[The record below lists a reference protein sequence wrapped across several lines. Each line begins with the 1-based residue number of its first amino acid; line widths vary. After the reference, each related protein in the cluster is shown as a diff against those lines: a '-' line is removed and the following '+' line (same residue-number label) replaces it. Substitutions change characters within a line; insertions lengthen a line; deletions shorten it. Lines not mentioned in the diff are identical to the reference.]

1 MVRMTEP
8 SWVSAQASTTK
19 RRGAKLATRACR
31 GTILGVACLGAAAP
45 IASASSGGVAKIQL
59 THFASLS
66 YGPQVGSAVAVD
78 PGSNTIAVTGTAGKA
93 SSTTVSKGLVWL
105 VDGRRRRVAH
115 MIALPGA
122 AESGVADDSATGTFY
137 VGDPD
142 ITVPPDTSA
151 GGVAVIDARSG
162 KLTDEIPL
170 AGASGGIGVD
180 PRTDVILA
188 SGPGYGVT
196 PINGHGN
203 TALPALGAGNIFYPG
218 PVAIDPAADVAFI
231 AGGASGGTDGVWFV
245 NLANGDLFG
254 VPKSRPVNILMTNA
268 PVGLVTD
275 PATDR
280 TYAAI
285 DTQSGGALAT
295 IDGTNQRFA
304 STKTIKNSNSAAG
317 IAVDAKTN
325 VVFMGNV
332 NETAGC
338 PDFVDEVSGRTG
350 KVLAAVHNLPDVTS
364 LAVDPNRDTAYVL
377 DGARLDV
384 FRGGYADKQKK
395 CGTPGTVIGAVS
407 RPLSAFGGS

>member
-1 MVRMTEP
+1 MLRMTAP
-8 SWVSAQASTTK
+8 GWVSGQASTTK
-19 RRGAKLATRACR
+19 RRGARLATRACR
-31 GTILGVACLGAAAP
+31 GTILAAACLGAAAP

-66 YGPQVGSAVAVD
+66 SPPQGGSAVAVD

-93 SSTTVSKGLVWL
+93 SGTTVSKGLVWL
-105 VDGRRRRVAH
+105 VDGRSRRVAH
-115 MIALPGA
+115 MTALPGA
-122 AESGVADDSATGTFY
+122 AESAIADDSATGTFY
-137 VGDPD
+137 VGDPE

-170 AGASGGIGVD
+170 PGTSGGIGVD

-188 SGPGYGVT
+188 SGPGYAVT

-203 TALPALGAGNIFYPG
+203 TALPALGSGDIFYPAAVG
-218 PVAIDPAADVAFI
+218 IDPAADVAYI

-254 VPKSRPVNILMTNA
+254 VPKSRPVNILTTGS

-280 TYAAI
+280 TYVAFDTTGAAL
-285 DTQSGGALAT
+285 ST
-295 IDGTNQRFA
+295 IDGTNERFA
-304 STKTIKNSNSAAG
+304 STKTFKNANSAAG

-325 VVFMGNV
+325 VVFMADA
-332 NETAGC
+332 NEIAGC
-338 PDFVDEVSGRTG
+338 PGFVDEVSGRTG
-350 KVLAAVHNLPDVTS
+350 KVLAAVHNLPDASS
-364 LAVDPNRDTAYVL
+364 LAVDPNSDTAYVL
-377 DGARLDV
+377 DGTRLDV
-384 FRGGYADKQKK
+384 FRGGYANTQKK